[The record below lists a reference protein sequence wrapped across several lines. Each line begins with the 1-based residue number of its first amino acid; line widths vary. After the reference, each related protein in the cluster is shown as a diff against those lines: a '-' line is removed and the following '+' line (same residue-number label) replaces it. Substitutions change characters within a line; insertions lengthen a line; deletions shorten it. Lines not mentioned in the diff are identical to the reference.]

1 MCAAGSH
8 RWIKLHEAGQGLV
21 TARGSDP
28 NLLRVVEG
36 AVRLGTPLLLDD
48 LPEGSLPLGLEGLLQ
63 PLQQANGKL
72 SGRTPQGAVSG
83 FGFSSAYHVCKRP
96 HVICT

>member
-1 MCAAGSH
+1 
-8 RWIKLHEAGQGLV
+8 V

-48 LPEGSLPLGLEGLLQ
+48 LPEGTLPPGLEALLQ
-63 PLQQANGKL
+63 PAVQQAQGKPAG
-72 SGRTPQGAVSG
+72 SRVVPAARAKCGG
-83 FGFSSAYHVCKRP
+83 
-96 HVICT
+96 